1 MEKILIFLLII
12 FLFSCNK
19 SGSKLDINSTKVVVK
34 VNGQPV
40 YLGDIYR
47 RIQATL
53 GDIDRKDIPSN
64 RWAMIYEIAL
74 ESEII
79 DKLLL
84 IEAQKENLSISDEII
99 KDRVSKIKQSMGE
112 ENYKKMLKMR
122 KASEK
127 DFEKFVRE
135 RELIELYK
143 SKLFSNIK
151 IEEDKI
157 KEYYEGHKKDF
168 IEPEKVRLEVI
179 SFDKKEKA
187 DEIFSRLKKGEDFDK
202 LASEYQSYNSDKI
215 FRKLK
220 PMPYNA
226 IPEIIVQHIK
236 SAEVGE
242 ILQPIEHDKKF
253 YIIKI
258 VEKVPS
264 RQLAFNEAKENIK
277 QLLLSKKQQDIIDEW
292 YQVKLKEATIEYVMR
307 E

>member
-1 MEKILIFLLII
+1 MKKILTCLLII

-19 SGSKLDINSTKVVVK
+19 SGSKLDINSTKVIAK

-47 RIQATL
+47 RIQATF
-53 GDIDRKDIPSN
+53 GNIDRKDISPN
-64 RWAMIYEIAL
+64 RWAMIYETAL

-84 IEAQKENLSISDEII
+84 IEAQNENISLSNELIKEKVN
-99 KDRVSKIKQSMGE
+99 KIKESMGE

-127 DFEKFVRE
+127 DFENFVRE

-143 SKLFSNIK
+143 NKLFSNIK

-157 KEYYEGHKKDF
+157 KEYYEGHKKEF
-168 IEPEKVRLEVI
+168 VEPEKVKLNVI
-179 SFDKKEKA
+179 SVGEKEKA
-187 DEIFSRLKKGEDFDK
+187 YEIFSRLKKHEDFDK
-202 LASEYQSYNSDKI
+202 LALEYQLQNSDKV
-215 FRKLK
+215 FWKLRL
-220 PMPYNA
+220 MPYDA
-226 IPEIIVQHIK
+226 IPAEIASHIK
-236 SAEVGE
+236 SAKAGE
-242 ILQPIEHDKKF
+242 ILDPIEHDKKF

-258 VEKVPS
+258 VEKIPS
-264 RQLAFNEAKENIK
+264 RQLDFYEVKERIK
-277 QLLLSKKQQDIIDEW
+277 QLLLSKEQQKIIEEW
-292 YQVKLKEATIEYVMR
+292 YQMKLKGASIEYVTR